1 MRLVNLED
9 MKKKLV
15 GTAERDVVPYSALLE
30 ASQGMGLVRSPDEAQ
45 VFARVLDDAGVV
57 LIFRD
62 KVYLHPD
69 KVLSES
75 RKLFVSLCFFLT

>member
-30 ASQGMGLVRSPDEAQ
+30 ASQGMGLVRSADEAQ
-45 VFARVLDDAGVV
+45 
-57 LIFRD
+57 
-62 KVYLHPD
+62 
-69 KVLSES
+69 S
-75 RKLFVSLCFFLT
+75 SLASSTMPASS